1 LDGHPDKRAIFGKD
15 GDVDFTSSFAV
26 ELKAQVAAII
36 DDASRGVRHYH
47 VYAQFFKDELISE
60 EAYARGKLRLIS
72 CCPLAWFVAMRMY
85 FMAFQVATARTCITN
100 HTAIGLNPYTR
111 WMQLTRM
118 LRSKG
123 RWTIAGDFKRYDAS
137 EQPQIHDAILRGINR
152 WYDDGHDRTREVL
165 WMEVTHSR
173 QLTGLGSMR
182 TQIVQWVKAMPSG
195 NPLTSLINSLYNLTL
210 FNLCWNHLCP
220 VAARNCYFE
229 YCYLIVMG
237 DDNIQNVKDEVIGWW
252 NQDTITRAMARYH
265 MVYTDDAKGTDT
277 RLRTLEECTFCQR
290 SFREEPLLGSVGPLA
305 LTTALYIPYYCHKN
319 PDIFGVMGAN
329 VELALGELSL
339 HGDATWS
346 QWAPR
351 IQAACKSVGYSLKGP
366 LIRAYYVQYILSY
379 VPPYCYELYTGDTS
393 SNSQAQDESL
403 TGCS

>member
-1 LDGHPDKRAIFGKD
+1 
-15 GDVDFTSSFAV
+15 
-26 ELKAQVAAII
+26 
-36 DDASRGVRHYH
+36 
-47 VYAQFFKDELISE
+47 
-60 EAYARGKLRLIS
+60 
-72 CCPLAWFVAMRMY
+72 
-85 FMAFQVATARTCITN
+85 
-100 HTAIGLNPYTR
+100 
-111 WMQLTRM
+111 
-118 LRSKG
+118 
-123 RWTIAGDFKRYDAS
+123 
-137 EQPQIHDAILRGINR
+137 LRGINR
-152 WYDDGHDRTREVL
+152 WYDDGHDRIREVL

-220 VAARNCYFE
+220 TVARNCYFE

-305 LTTALYIPYYCHKN
+305 LTTALYIPYFCHKN
-319 PDIFGVMGAN
+319 PDIFGVMGTN

-339 HGDATWS
+339 HGDAAWS

-351 IQAACKSVGYSLKGP
+351 IQASCKNVGYSLKGP

-379 VPPYCYELYTGDTS
+379 VPPYCYELYTGDAS
-393 SNSQAQDESL
+393 SNSQSQDESL
-403 TGCS
+403 TGCL